1 MITITYG
8 SLSVSLAGPD
18 LGDTWSEDQAFRNN
32 TLRSGE
38 IVNNQAGRPLFQT
51 LDYNVRA
58 MTQTELNELNAIIS
72 ASKGYRITLTPPV
85 GANIVC
91 YIANADI
98 EEITLKDNCA
108 YDVRLQFL
116 VPAA

>member
-8 SLSVSLAGPD
+8 SDSISLAGPD

-32 TLRSGE
+32 TLRSGQV
-38 IVNNQAGRPLFQT
+38 INNQAGRPLFQT
-51 LDYNVRA
+51 LDYNIRA
-58 MTQTELNELNAIIS
+58 MTKTELDELNVIIL
-72 ASKGYRITLTPPV
+72 AAKGYRVTLTPPV

-91 YIANADI
+91 YISNIDI
-98 EEITLKDNCA
+98 EEITLRDSCV